1 MKKRIIAIIGEAGT
15 GKDSLV
21 DRLIKDKELFTKIIP
36 CTTRPPR
43 DGESNGVQYYFLP
56 EKEFQIYASSFQIL
70 DQTCFKGW
78 LYGAREFD
86 LSYEKINIGVFNPAG
101 VRQII
106 KRNDLD
112 VKVFRLKVEPA
123 KRMQRQLC
131 REAKPD
137 VSEIARRFLA
147 DEQDFKNLD
156 FKMTELS
163 NNFVSDLKQNI
174 KIIQKTAYN
183 WDNIN

>member
-21 DRLIKDKELFTKIIP
+21 DRLIKDKELFNKIIP

-112 VKVFRLKVEPA
+112 VKIFRLEVEPV
-123 KRMQRQLC
+123 KRMQRQLY

-137 VSEIARRFLA
+137 VSEIARRFLS

-156 FKMTELS
+156 FKMTVLF
-163 NNFVSDLKQNI
+163 NNFASDLEQNI
-174 KIIQKTAYN
+174 KTIQKTAYN